1 MLFTRPFL
9 RLLAMQACFGFAFS
23 VFLLLPK
30 ILAATFASTPGA
42 IGFVMAAFGVASV
55 LSIPFIGR
63 LVEGAGHRRAL
74 MLSNALLAAGALG
87 FVLVTGA
94 GPLAALLRGVQGVA
108 WSLGFAAGMAVAA
121 DLAPPAQLAQA
132 VGFVGASSLAMNAL
146 APAIAEPL
154 GERIGHRAVFA
165 LAAAVA
171 LLGAFLARRL
181 PAHGGQHA
189 HAPSSDEPAPAPARA
204 AGRGPYLVLG
214 VAGLAFGVTFT
225 FIAPFALARGF
236 RAVRGFFAAYTIAAL
251 AVRVLAGRIADR
263 VGPRRVACAATVLYG
278 LSVIAVSALGPA
290 PLALLGASFG
300 AAHGAAFPALMA
312 LILAGA
318 ERRRRARALGIANG
332 AMNLGIAAVSALG
345 LVAERTGYPTVFV
358 IAGGLTL
365 ATAAALARERR
376 P

>member
-1 MLFTRPFL
+1 MLFTRPYL

-55 LSIPFIGR
+55 LSIPFIGW
-63 LVEGAGHRRAL
+63 LVEGVGHRRTL
-74 MLSNALLAAGALG
+74 VLSNALLAAGALG

-132 VGFVGASSLAMNAL
+132 VGFVGAASLAMNAL

-154 GERIGHRAVFA
+154 AERVGHRAIFV
-165 LAAAVA
+165 LAAAMA

-181 PAHGGQHA
+181 PAHG
-189 HAPSSDEPAPAPARA
+189 APHARA
-204 AGRGPYLVLG
+204 ASGDEPVPSRAAGFGPFLVLG

-225 FIAPFALARGF
+225 FIAPFALARGL

-278 LSVIAVSALGPA
+278 LSVIAVGALGPA
-290 PLALLGASFG
+290 PLVLLGASFG

-318 ERRRRARALGIANG
+318 ERRRRARALAIANG

-345 LVAERTGYPTVFV
+345 LVAERAGYPTAFV
-358 IAGGLTL
+358 IAGVFTL

-376 P
+376 